1 MQAIAGAREGR
12 VSGGQLTP
20 PPLKLGAKVG
30 NLFLWQAD
38 LYVYHAINCF
48 IDSNCEK
55 SYSEVCCSVKTSKP
69 KYALVFSK

>member
-55 SYSEVCCSVKTSKP
+55 AIVRCAALLKP
-69 KYALVFSK
+69 PSRSTL